1 MALLEASNMTVHGH
15 TSVTGIRVDSSG
27 NKVFGCYVGGYFSG
41 TYVQADNAQFTAV
54 TTAIASSLRSNA
66 TITLLSACFAQMGS
80 ENGTQIGVKTVAV
93 SSANITCELTG
104 ADLTTEHA
112 GAALSTMT
120 EPIYIYVTY
129 KSST

>member
-1 MALLEASNMTVHGH
+1 MATLVASNVTVHGH

-54 TTAIASSLRSNA
+54 QTAIASSLRSNA
-66 TITLLSACFAQMGS
+66 TITLLDAAFAQMGS
-80 ENGTQIGVKTVAV
+80 ENGTAIGAKTVAV
-93 SSANITCELTG
+93 STNDITLELTG

-112 GAALSTMT
+112 GATLSTMV
-120 EPIYIYVTY
+120 EPIYLYVTY